1 MLFFE
6 LIQVALVQREVL
18 SHTPSEEE
26 WRQLFSLAEKQAVL
40 GVCFYGVERLH
51 KYGQAP
57 SQNQLFEWI
66 GVSEQIRQQN
76 NLLNKRSAEVSILF
90 ANAGFKTC
98 ILKGQGNA
106 LMYPN
111 PQSRTPGD
119 VDIWID
125 GTREEINKFVR
136 SRCKEAFEQQH
147 HIDFPIFDDVEVE
160 AHYSPGTLL
169 SPKCNRRFLRYCEEQ
184 KAEVMEN
191 KVRLPEEAGVV
202 SVPTAEFNV
211 VYQMAHIMIHFFIE
225 GIGLRHFV
233 DYYYVLRANRNNT
246 NITNLFDEFGMLRF
260 ARGVMWI
267 EKTCL
272 GLENDYLIVEPDEK
286 RGIVILKEMMAGGNF
301 GHHDERYRSRKKGYL
316 ARGVT
321 DGYRLLKLASVF
333 PSESMWKLYRKV
345 ENQRWKLR

>member
-1 MLFFE
+1 M
-6 LIQVALVQREVL
+6 
-18 SHTPSEEE
+18 
-26 WRQLFSLAEKQAVL
+26 
-40 GVCFYGVERLH
+40 
-51 KYGQAP
+51 
-57 SQNQLFEWI
+57 
-66 GVSEQIRQQN
+66 
-76 NLLNKRSAEVSILF
+76 SILF